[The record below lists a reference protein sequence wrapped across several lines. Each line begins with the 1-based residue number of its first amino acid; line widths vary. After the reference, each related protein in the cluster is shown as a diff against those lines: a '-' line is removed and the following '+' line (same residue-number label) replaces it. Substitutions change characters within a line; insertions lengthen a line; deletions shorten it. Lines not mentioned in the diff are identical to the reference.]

1 MKPLNIIYW
10 ARAALGIAIGIL
22 CGIYIYFSV
31 SDELFSL
38 FTLLTGISFAMLFY
52 LATYYVIKLKF
63 FGRVEKSRKL
73 VMQGIGIYFFAW
85 VVSWILIVTLLL
97 PTVSISVYD
106 TSSGEL
112 LEDHDFFVLVKN
124 NVNSQWKLNITENL
138 FRKTSPTGS
147 YKITLLPPGNY
158 TFELRNLDNTGGN
171 YSTDNPNST
180 LIVGWLENLNVRF
193 NVTQVSE

>member
-10 ARAALGIAIGIL
+10 SRAALGIVIGIL

-38 FTLLTGISFAMLFY
+38 FTLLTGVSFAMLFY

-63 FGRVEKSRKL
+63 FGRIEKPRKL

-85 VVSWILIVTLLL
+85 VVAWTLIVTLLM

-112 LEDHDFFVLVKN
+112 LEDHNFFVFAKN
-124 NVNSQWKLNITENL
+124 NGNSQWKLNITENV
-138 FRKTSPTGS
+138 FRRTSPTGS
-147 YKITLLPPGNY
+147 YTITLLPPGNY
-158 TFELRNLDNTGGN
+158 TFELGNLVG
-171 YSTDNPNST
+171 YSTDNQNST

-193 NVTQVSE
+193 NVTQISG

>member
-10 ARAALGIAIGIL
+10 SRAALGIVIGIL

-38 FTLLTGISFAMLFY
+38 FTLLTGVSFAMLFY

-63 FGRVEKSRKL
+63 FGRIEKPRKL

-85 VVSWILIVTLLL
+85 IVAWTLIVTLLM

-112 LEDHDFFVLVKN
+112 LEDHNFFVLHNYLVAP
-124 NVNSQWKLNITENL
+124 WKLYI
-138 FRKTSPTGS
+138 
-147 YKITLLPPGNY
+147 
-158 TFELRNLDNTGGN
+158 
-171 YSTDNPNST
+171 
-180 LIVGWLENLNVRF
+180 
-193 NVTQVSE
+193 